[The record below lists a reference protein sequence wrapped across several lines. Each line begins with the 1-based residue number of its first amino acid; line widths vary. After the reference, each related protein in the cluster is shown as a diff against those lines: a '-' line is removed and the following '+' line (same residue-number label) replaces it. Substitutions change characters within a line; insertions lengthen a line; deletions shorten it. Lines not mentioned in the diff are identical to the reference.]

1 MTKDELIRHFA
12 DQSYASCRE
21 FAYKII
27 LEHPEITD
35 PERIG
40 FAAVCMEYSRM
51 DDVELSTSDA
61 LRLTARRRV
70 KPVEELVQMLNDAG
84 VNDANIDEILGRAG
98 GDVDYSGCAADPEAE
113 RKIRSL
119 NALADALTAENKDV
133 VLLGRP
139 TYFQYAS
146 YARLTLA
153 FFCKSL
159 SKEEQEILRNM
170 RRWCDA
176 SEMDTDEG
184 YPRLVFYIENIWQT

>member
-1 MTKDELIRHFA
+1 MTKDELIKHFS
-12 DQSYASCRE
+12 DQSYDSCRE

-70 KPVEELVQMLNDAG
+70 KPVAELVQMLNDAG
-84 VNDANIDEILGRAG
+84 VNDGNIDDILSRDS
-98 GDVDYSGCAADPEAE
+98 GDNDYLGCEADPQAE
-113 RKIRSL
+113 RKIREL
-119 NALADALTAENKDV
+119 NDLADALTAGNRDI

-139 TYFQYAS
+139 TYFRYAS

-159 SKEEQEILRNM
+159 SKDEQEILRAM

-184 YPRLVFYIENIWQT
+184 YARLVFYVENIWQA